1 MSGRGFFSWVLLLL
15 SLCLLGPSYA
25 GQQTLADERVVVR
38 FDDPLLNAA
47 KEVLRVFPNIRA
59 ELERDLGRATAF
71 RPEVILIKDSVSFRK
86 TAGNDLVTAFA
97 IPQKNLMV
105 IDYARMHVHPFTLGT
120 TLKHE
125 LCHLELHHHISDG
138 RLPRWLDEGICQWVT
153 GGLAEIMTDGSRSVL
168 REATLSGRI
177 IGIEGLAQRFPAGG
191 RDLLLAYEES
201 KSIIEYIEKEFGA
214 SGIRGIVKHMAE
226 GDHAEDAVRKS
237 LMISLDELEE
247 RWRSSLVEET
257 SWFSYVGDNIY
268 EILFLFAA
276 LLTLCGFVRM
286 LNRKR
291 AYKDEDEEPWEE
303 DEGQK
308 DDIRDNT

>member
-1 MSGRGFFSWVLLLL
+1 MSGRGIVSCVLLFL
-15 SLCLLGPSYA
+15 SVWLTGPSYA
-25 GQQTLADERVVVR
+25 GQQTLAEERVVVR
-38 FDDPLLNAA
+38 FDEQLLNAA
-47 KEVLRVFPNIRA
+47 KEVIRVFPGIRA
-59 ELERDLGRATAF
+59 ELERDLGWATAF

-86 TAGNDLVTAFA
+86 AAENDLVTAFA
-97 IPQKNLMV
+97 IPQKNLVV

-138 RLPRWLDEGICQWVT
+138 KLPRWLDEGICQWVT
-153 GGLAEIMTDGSRSVL
+153 GGGAEIMTDGSRSVL

-177 IGIEGLAQRFPAGG
+177 IGIRGLAERFPAGG

-201 KSIIEYIEKEFGA
+201 RSIIEYIEKEYGA

-226 GDHAEDAVRKS
+226 GDHPEDAVRKG

-247 RWRSSLVEET
+247 RWRSSLVEKT
-257 SWFSYVGDNIY
+257 SWFSYIGDNIY
-268 EILFLFAA
+268 EVLFLFAA
-276 LLTLCGFVRM
+276 LMTLYGFVKM

-291 AYKDEDEEPWEE
+291 AYKDQDEEPWEE
-303 DEGQK
+303 DDG
-308 DDIRDNT
+308 

>member
-1 MSGRGFFSWVLLLL
+1 MSGRGFFSCALLLL
-15 SLCLLGPSYA
+15 SLCLIGPSYA

-47 KEVLRVFPNIRA
+47 KAVLRVFPDIRA

-177 IGIEGLAQRFPAGG
+177 IGIEGLAERFPAGG

-303 DEGQK
+303 EEG
-308 DDIRDNT
+308 

>member
-1 MSGRGFFSWVLLLL
+1 MSGKGIVSCALLFLSLLLIR
-15 SLCLLGPSYA
+15 PSYA

-59 ELERDLGRATAF
+59 ELERDLGRATAS

-303 DEGQK
+303 EEG
-308 DDIRDNT
+308 